1 MNPISFIFRSVF
13 QLQVLNK
20 SLTDLVSNAEKSGNT
35 ITTQLADKPD
45 TPHNRQQLRHLIG
58 IERWGQR
65 RLQTLLGEPPLRDEY
80 ESYQPAESLDFATLR
95 NEFTQT
101 RQATLDLLQTLQQK
115 GVAATG
121 KAYHNGMGDVPVTIW
136 TRYLTMHA
144 EMESK
149 RIRN

>member
-1 MNPISFIFRSVF
+1 MNPLSFIFRSVF
-13 QLQVLNK
+13 QLQVRNK
-20 SLTDLVSNAEKSGNT
+20 SLAELVDAAEKSGNT
-35 ITTQLADKPD
+35 ITTHLADKTD
-45 TPHNRQQLRHLIG
+45 TPYNRQQLRHLIG

-80 ESYQPAESLDFATLR
+80 NGYQPAESLDFAALR

-101 RQATLDLLQTLQQK
+101 RQATLDLVRTLQQK

-121 KAYHNGMGDVPVTIW
+121 KAYHNTMGDVPVTIW

-144 EMESK
+144 AMESK
-149 RIRN
+149 RIK